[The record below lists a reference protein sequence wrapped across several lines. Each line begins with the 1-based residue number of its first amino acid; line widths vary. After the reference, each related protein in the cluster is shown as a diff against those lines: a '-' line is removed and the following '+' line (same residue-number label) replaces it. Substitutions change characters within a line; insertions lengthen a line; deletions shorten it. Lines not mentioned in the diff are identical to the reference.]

1 MVILSRETHDR
12 ILSYIN
18 QCIVEDRIVTVADCL
33 QRNYDYDV
41 VNSLYS
47 QVLVRILK
55 KEIKRPTKSS
65 VVKVIIIF
73 SFYNSSLIIIQLLQR
88 DEVLNNDHDYALLQ
102 KKLIA
107 DISISSPENN
117 LMRECLG
124 NEYEEILVQRLTDM
138 KLCFE
143 TEAQQR
149 RRGKPKTPDILFF
162 IPMAVV
168 TASNPDPV
176 VIHWID
182 SKAMYADETTFR
194 ENIEQLKGYNNRY
207 GRGMV
212 IYWYGFVETILLS
225 SDVVDNSIVVTDSI
239 PTKWFSPLP
248 VEEDNKQSV

>member
-1 MVILSRETHDR
+1 
-12 ILSYIN
+12 
-18 QCIVEDRIVTVADCL
+18 L
-33 QRNYDYDV
+33 QRN
-41 VNSLYS
+41 
-47 QVLVRILK
+47 
-55 KEIKRPTKSS
+55 
-65 VVKVIIIF
+65 
-73 SFYNSSLIIIQLLQR
+73 
-88 DEVLNNDHDYALLQ
+88 EVLNSDHDYALLQ
-102 KKLIA
+102 KKVIA

-168 TASNPDPV
+168 TASSPEPV

-212 IYWYGFVETILLS
+212 IYWYGFVETILMS

-248 VEEDNKQSV
+248 VEEDKK